1 MAKPKLALIPAAQG
15 TSLYSVLP
23 SSGVGDFDFTRDT
36 IATRINSQGLIE
48 TVADGVSRLNY
59 PLIDGKVVGCP
70 SHLLEPQRTNLVL
83 ESNNFDNYFSKPA
96 SSSVQSNQ
104 IISPDGTQ
112 NADKVIKG
120 TADLALRR
128 SGQVTIG
135 TENTFSIYVKKG
147 TSSSVR
153 LDIGDE
159 GIKTFYLTDYW
170 QRISVTATPSTYGH
184 IDIEMPNANQG
195 DYIYVFGAQVEQGSY
210 PTSYIPTNASAVT
223 RSAETATN
231 SGDASTFNDS
241 EGVLMVE
248 ATFKQLS
255 HNNLITLTNGQVG
268 NIIQLFANTND
279 KKELRFYLSFGGTNI
294 APSTI
299 VAINE
304 IEEYNKISI
313 KYKSGS
319 TKVYINGF
327 LKLNITT
334 AFNGASF
341 DRLHLSQYNESL
353 PFVGS
358 IKQIQ
363 YFDSALNDSDLETL
377 TSWVSFSDM
386 AEGQLY
392 SIE

>member
-1 MAKPKLALIPAAQG
+1 MAKPKLALIPSSQG
-15 TSLYSVLP
+15 SKLYSVLP
-23 SSGVGDFDFTRDT
+23 SSGVGDFDFTRSGG
-36 IATRINSQGLIE
+36 ATRINSQGLIE
-48 TVADGVSRLNY
+48 TVASGVSRLNY

-210 PTSYIPTNASAVT
+210 PTSYIPTSSSAVT

-231 SGDASTFNDS
+231 SGDASTFSDS
-241 EGVLMVE
+241 EGVLMAE
-248 ATFKQLS
+248 ISALADSDSLYRLIGLKSSQSTYNDRIEFGFLNDGIYAS
-255 HNNLITLTNGQVG
+255 IASNNNVKLNY
-268 NIIQLFANTND
+268 IQSISDTKGF
-279 KKELRFYLSFGGTNI
+279 
-294 APSTI
+294 
-299 VAINE
+299 
-304 IEEYNKISI
+304 NKISL
-313 KYKSGS
+313 KYSSTSGCS
-319 TKVYINGF
+319 IYLNGF
-327 LKLNITT
+327 KLGSGGNTDFSANDFDGLEFRNI
-334 AFNGASF
+334 FGNGF
-341 DRLHLSQYNESL
+341 YGNTKQLQY
-353 PFVGS
+353 
-358 IKQIQ
+358 
-363 YFDSALNDSDLETL
+363 YDSALNSYELQTKFTIL
-377 TSWVSFSDM
+377 VIWKIGKT
-386 AEGQLY
+386 
-392 SIE
+392 